1 MMGKNPEKRRRTR
14 KAFDPPSL
22 GVIFVNDNNSSHSRG
37 LHLPRFVDILNL
49 SESGALIKSSRN
61 IDVKSDRA
69 LIYKDPENHEWRFF
83 SIRAAWS
90 RAGTNEPFHVGIQFL
105 EPLRADTDARDTPWL
120 YPKNIEFLAGML
132 LMDWVPRQAL
142 CDLLNCFKQENFSRG
157 DRIIRQ
163 GDPGDYLYILQH
175 GICSVRIEKEG
186 EAHKIDQIQDGE
198 IFGEMAIVTGEPR
211 SAHVEAETDSVC
223 WKLSKQD
230 FESVADK
237 YPDIRCFLT
246 ELVASRFNS
255 CYHTADRTI
264 GKYVIK
270 RKIGKG
276 GWSIVYSGV
285 HETLN
290 FPVAIKMMRHDMAQ
304 NTHFANRF
312 RNEAQL
318 IAGMNQRNIVTVYD
332 IEERYRTIFI
342 IMEYLEGSSLET
354 VLQQKGRLPVARAV
368 NFVVQACLGLNYA
381 HQSGIVH
388 LDIKPANL
396 FILPNDRLKILD
408 FGLACCAGSEDFCFL
423 GTLHYTSP
431 EQVLG
436 NPVGPYTDLYSLGM
450 TAYEMVT
457 GARPF
462 PEDDLNALVDMHVNE
477 DIPDPAELVPDLPE
491 PFRKFI
497 IKSTRRTVEQRYQN
511 TDEALKDLIPLAR
524 ILGCPMDGQIPA
536 VRKITSLLLSYS
548 EEQELELKRSLERFS
563 LELEALG
570 VSLRS
575 SDFDNF

>member
-1 MMGKNPEKRRRTR
+1 MGKSPERRRRTR
-14 KAFDPPSL
+14 KALDPPSL
-22 GVIFVNDNNSSHSRG
+22 GAIFPPGENSGPDRD
-37 LHLPRFVDILNL
+37 LHPPRFVDIYNL
-49 SESGALIKSSRN
+49 SESGALIKSSRS
-61 IDVKSDRA
+61 IDVKSPLA
-69 LIYKDPENHEWRFF
+69 LIYKDPENHEWKFF
-83 SIRAAWS
+83 SVRPAWS
-90 RAGTNEPFHVGIQFL
+90 RAGLNEPFQAGMEFL
-105 EPLRADTDARDTPWL
+105 EPLQAGTDARDTPWL
-120 YPKNIEFLAGML
+120 YPKSIEFLAGML
-132 LMDWVPRQAL
+132 LMDWVPRHAF
-142 CDLLNCFKQENFSRG
+142 CDLLNCFQQEHFSWG

-163 GDPGDYLYILQH
+163 GDPGDYLFILQH
-175 GICSVRIEKEG
+175 GICSVSVEQEG
-186 EAHKIDQIQDGE
+186 EAHKIDQILDGE
-198 IFGEMAIVTGEPR
+198 IFGEMAIITGEPR
-211 SAHVEAETDSVC
+211 SAHVDAETDAVC

-246 ELVASRFNS
+246 ELVASRFDS
-255 CYHTADRTI
+255 CCRTADRTV

-276 GWSIVYSGV
+276 GWSIVYNGL
-285 HETLN
+285 HETLS

-304 NTHFANRF
+304 NTEFADRF

-318 IAGMNQRNIVTVYD
+318 IAGMNQKNIVHVYD

-368 NFVVQACLGLNYA
+368 NFVNQACLGLNYA
-381 HQSGIVH
+381 HQRGIIH

-396 FILPNDRLKILD
+396 FVLPNDRLKILD
-408 FGLACCAGSEDFCFL
+408 FGLSCCAGSEDFCFL

-477 DIPDPAELVPDLPE
+477 DIPDPAELVADLPE
-491 PFRKFI
+491 LFRKFI
-497 IKSTRRTVEQRYQN
+497 IKSTRRIVEQRYQN
-511 TDEALKDLIPLAR
+511 VDEAMKDLIPLSR
-524 ILGCPMDGQIPA
+524 SLGCPMDGQCPA

-548 EEQELELKRSLERFS
+548 EEQELELKRSLEKFS